1 MHRLPSAQWPKQ
13 SYTIETTRSMNNDKP
28 LLRVDN
34 LSVEFRTDAGV
45 VRAVDGVSWSVRAGQ
60 TIAIV
65 GESGSGKSVSA
76 LSVLRLLPEPPAR
89 ITAGQIHFE
98 GDDLLTLSEPN
109 LRKIR
114 GRRIA
119 MIFQEPMTSLNPVY
133 TIGDQVAE
141 TIQLHQGKS
150 RRDAWRSAV
159 EMLEKVGMPD
169 AARRAGD
176 YPHELSGGMQQ
187 RVMIAMALACEPSVL
202 IADEPTTALDVT
214 IQAQILALL
223 RELQSSTGVG
233 IVLITHD
240 FGVVAAMADY
250 VHVMRNGRIVEHGE
264 PSRLFEQ
271 PKHEYTQEL
280 LQAVPRLNGAG
291 EGMA

>member
-1 MHRLPSAQWPKQ
+1 MARTIVYHR
-13 SYTIETTRSMNNDKP
+13 TVRIMDNDKP

-34 LSVEFRTDAGV
+34 LSVEFRTDSGV

-60 TIAIV
+60 TVAIV

-98 GDDLLTLSEPN
+98 GNDLLTLSEAD

-141 TIQLHQGKS
+141 TVRLHQGKS

-159 EMLEKVGMPD
+159 EMLEKVGIPE
-169 AARRAGD
+169 ATRRASD

-250 VHVMRNGRIVEHGE
+250 VHVMRDGRIVEHGE

-280 LQAVPRLNGAG
+280 LQAVPRLDAVG
-291 EGMA
+291 ERKT

>member
-1 MHRLPSAQWPKQ
+1 
-13 SYTIETTRSMNNDKP
+13 MNDMES

-34 LSVEFRTDAGV
+34 LSVEFRTDSGV

-60 TIAIV
+60 TVAIV

-98 GDDLLTLSEPN
+98 GNDLLTLSEPD

-141 TIQLHQGKS
+141 TMQLHQGKS
-150 RRDAWRSAV
+150 RRDA
-159 EMLEKVGMPD
+159 
-169 AARRAGD
+169 
-176 YPHELSGGMQQ
+176 
-187 RVMIAMALACEPSVL
+187 
-202 IADEPTTALDVT
+202 
-214 IQAQILALL
+214 
-223 RELQSSTGVG
+223 
-233 IVLITHD
+233 
-240 FGVVAAMADY
+240 
-250 VHVMRNGRIVEHGE
+250 
-264 PSRLFEQ
+264 
-271 PKHEYTQEL
+271 
-280 LQAVPRLNGAG
+280 
-291 EGMA
+291 

>member
-1 MHRLPSAQWPKQ
+1 M
-13 SYTIETTRSMNNDKP
+13 DKDNP

-34 LSVEFRTDAGV
+34 LSVEFRTDNGV
-45 VRAVDGVSWSVRAGQ
+45 VRAVDGVSWSVCAGQ
-60 TIAIV
+60 TVAIV

-98 GDDLLTLSEPN
+98 GKDLLTLNEPD
-109 LRKIR
+109 LRRIR

-150 RRDAWRSAV
+150 RRDAWRAAV
-159 EMLEKVGMPD
+159 GMLEKVSIPD

-264 PSRLFEQ
+264 PSQLFEH
-271 PKHEYTQEL
+271 PKHEYTQQL
-280 LQAVPRLNGAG
+280 LRAVPRLDGAG
-291 EGMA
+291 ERVA

>member
-1 MHRLPSAQWPKQ
+1 
-13 SYTIETTRSMNNDKP
+13 MNNDKP

-34 LSVEFRTDAGV
+34 LSVEFRTDSSV

-76 LSVLRLLPEPPAR
+76 LSVLRLLPEPPAL

-98 GDDLLTLSEPN
+98 GNDLLTLSEPD

-141 TIQLHQGKS
+141 TVQLHQGKS

-159 EMLEKVGMPD
+159 DMLEKVGMPD

-264 PSRLFEQ
+264 PSQLFEQ

-280 LQAVPRLNGAG
+280 LQAVPRLAGAG
-291 EGMA
+291 ERVA

>member
-1 MHRLPSAQWPKQ
+1 MAQTIVHHR
-13 SYTIETTRSMNNDKP
+13 TVRIMDNDKP

-34 LSVEFRTDAGV
+34 LSVEFRTDSGV

-60 TIAIV
+60 TVAIV

-89 ITAGQIHFE
+89 ITAGRIPFE
-98 GDDLLTLSEPN
+98 GNDLLTLSETD
-109 LRKIR
+109 LRRIR

-141 TIQLHQGKS
+141 TMQLHQGKS

-169 AARRAGD
+169 AARRASD

-187 RVMIAMALACEPSVL
+187 RVMIAMALACTPSVL

-250 VHVMRNGRIVEHGE
+250 VHVMRDGRIVEHGE

-271 PKHEYTQEL
+271 PRHEYTQEL
-280 LQAVPRLNGAG
+280 LQAVPRLDGAG
-291 EGMA
+291 ERVA

>member
-1 MHRLPSAQWPKQ
+1 LSDDPA
-13 SYTIETTRSMNNDKP
+13 
-28 LLRVDN
+28 LLRVEDLAVQFESGN
-34 LSVEFRTDAGV
+34 SV

-60 TIAIV
+60 TVAIV

-89 ITAGQIHFE
+89 ITAGRIHFE
-98 GDDLLTLSEPN
+98 GHDLLSQGEAD
-109 LRKIR
+109 LRRIR

-119 MIFQEPMTSLNPVY
+119 MVFQEPMTSLNPVY

-141 TIQLHQGKS
+141 TMQLHQGMT

-159 EMLEKVGMPD
+159 AMLEKVGIPD
-169 AARRAGD
+169 AARRVGD

-187 RVMIAMALACEPSVL
+187 RVMIAMALACEPRVL

-214 IQAQILALL
+214 IQAQILTLL
-223 RELQSSTGVG
+223 RDLQSSTGVG

-250 VHVMRNGRIVEHGE
+250 VHVMREGRIVEHGE
-264 PSRLFEQ
+264 PSQVFEQ
-271 PKHEYTQEL
+271 PRHEYTRAL
-280 LQAVPRLNGAG
+280 LQAVPRLDEAG
-291 EGMA
+291 ERVA

>member
-1 MHRLPSAQWPKQ
+1 MAQAIVQHRTVS
-13 SYTIETTRSMNNDKP
+13 IMDNDKP

-34 LSVEFRTDAGV
+34 LSVEFRTDSGV
-45 VRAVDGVSWSVRAGQ
+45 VRAVDGVSWSVRAGR
-60 TIAIV
+60 TVAIV

-89 ITAGQIHFE
+89 ITAGQILFE
-98 GDDLLTLSEPN
+98 GNDLLTLSEAD
-109 LRKIR
+109 LRRIR
-114 GRRIA
+114 GRRVA

-141 TIQLHQGKS
+141 AMQLHQGKS

-159 EMLEKVGMPD
+159 EMLENVGIRD

-223 RELQSSTGVG
+223 RELQSSSGVG

-264 PSRLFEQ
+264 PSQLFEQ
-271 PKHEYTQEL
+271 PRHEYTKEL

-291 EGMA
+291 EREA